1 MNFSEG
7 CSWIDSRQEDLL
19 SNLMQLSEIN
29 SGTGNLSGI
38 NKVSQFFNTYFSDTA
53 DTFSTINSKPR
64 EHVDISGELVREEF
78 GNILTFQKRVEAPLQ
93 VLLVGHMDTVFP
105 ESHSFQSPS
114 RIDEQTLLGPGVA
127 DMKGGILVMMTALQA
142 FESSNH
148 SSQLGWQVIL
158 NADEETGS
166 HGSME
171 CLVQAA
177 KKADAGLIYEPALSD
192 GTMSRARKGSGNY
205 TVVAKGQAAHAGRE
219 FAKGRNAISALCN
232 LAMNLEQL
240 TDLKNGITLNIAKV
254 SGGTALNVVPENAVL
269 QFNVR
274 CESSEQQQDLE
285 KSLAAIIE
293 KASLEHAT
301 ELKLTGGFSRP
312 PKIISRT
319 NQLLMDW
326 LSEGGKQLEIDV
338 RFKDTGGC
346 CDGNNLAAAGLPN
359 IDTLGVC
366 GGRIHTA
373 DEFMLINSLAER
385 AKLSLNLLHKISEQ
399 GEQLKKLNEQES
411 TSTRLSSE
419 KG

>member
-7 CSWIDSRQEDLL
+7 CSWIDSRQKDLL

-53 DTFSTINSKPR
+53 DTFSTINSNPR

-148 SSQLGWQVIL
+148 SSRLGWQVML

-171 CLVQAA
+171 C
-177 KKADAGLIYEPALSD
+177 
-192 GTMSRARKGSGNY
+192 
-205 TVVAKGQAAHAGRE
+205 
-219 FAKGRNAISALCN
+219 
-232 LAMNLEQL
+232 
-240 TDLKNGITLNIAKV
+240 
-254 SGGTALNVVPENAVL
+254 
-269 QFNVR
+269 
-274 CESSEQQQDLE
+274 
-285 KSLAAIIE
+285 
-293 KASLEHAT
+293 
-301 ELKLTGGFSRP
+301 
-312 PKIISRT
+312 
-319 NQLLMDW
+319 
-326 LSEGGKQLEIDV
+326 
-338 RFKDTGGC
+338 
-346 CDGNNLAAAGLPN
+346 
-359 IDTLGVC
+359 
-366 GGRIHTA
+366 
-373 DEFMLINSLAER
+373 
-385 AKLSLNLLHKISEQ
+385 
-399 GEQLKKLNEQES
+399 
-411 TSTRLSSE
+411 
-419 KG
+419 